1 MVLIILSHSELSSNC
16 EGYAKPSLCY
26 SAFPICRDASNNQ
39 KPKNAEASTQLFNL
53 LNSKQNDLLD
63 DGDHDDIDDFARLH
77 GIPKKRSPTLG
88 PTFDFIPNEDGKSSN
103 KKIINQSYGDTR
115 ASNRNE
121 INRKLRR
128 ICREECEML
137 ENELCRQEYAIAKRH
152 PLIGHQ
158 VPLVECSD
166 LPLEGTLEA
175 RDCLTLG
182 LSAANNVQ
190 ESMYLFSNSSCIKS
204 TSPSMSR
211 LPFPDTFFQM
221 ITAIGVAESPIEEL

>member
-1 MVLIILSHSELSSNC
+1 MLNEVRKTKMLLTLLSHSELSSNC

-26 SAFPICRDASNNQ
+26 SAFPICRDPSNTQ

-53 LNSKQNDLLD
+53 LNSKQDDFLD
-63 DGDHDDIDDFARLH
+63 DGDHDDTDDFSRLH
-77 GIPKKRSPTLG
+77 SVPKRSPTLG
-88 PTFDFIPNEDGKSSN
+88 PVFDFMHNEEGKSNN

-115 ASNRNE
+115 ASSRNE
-121 INRKLRR
+121 ISRKLRR

-137 ENELCRQEYAIAKRH
+137 ENELCRKEYAIAKRH

-166 LPLEGTLEA
+166 LPLEGTTEA

-182 LSAANNVQ
+182 LSVANNVQ
-190 ESMYLFSNSSCIKS
+190 ESMYLF
-204 TSPSMSR
+204 
-211 LPFPDTFFQM
+211 TFLFQ
-221 ITAIGVAESPIEEL
+221 I

>member
-1 MVLIILSHSELSSNC
+1 M
-16 EGYAKPSLCY
+16 
-26 SAFPICRDASNNQ
+26 
-39 KPKNAEASTQLFNL
+39 
-53 LNSKQNDLLD
+53 D
-63 DGDHDDIDDFARLH
+63 DGDRDDTDDFARLH

-88 PTFDFIPNEDGKSSN
+88 PVFDFMPNEDGKSSN
-103 KKIINQSYGDTR
+103 KKIINQSYGDMR
-115 ASNRNE
+115 SAGRNE

-137 ENELCRQEYAIAKRH
+137 ENELCRKEYAIAKRH

-166 LPLEGTLEA
+166 LPLEGTTEA

-190 ESMYLFSNSSCIKS
+190 ESAYLSVLMHIKS
-204 TSPSMSR
+204 
-211 LPFPDTFFQM
+211 
-221 ITAIGVAESPIEEL
+221 